1 MITEQDLQEAI
12 AECIGER
19 NPNANTC
26 IKLAAFYTIK
36 ANLYPDDRESE
47 LPQRYSFAPDPSEPA
62 DQVRYDSGSE
72 FSDAIQGME
81 TNEVLSIMD
90 ELMTTI
96 KAMIPRLFDGVLN
109 RLKE

>member
-1 MITEQDLQEAI
+1 MITKEDLQEAI

-36 ANLYPDDRESE
+36 ENLYPDEQGTDPPE
-47 LPQRYSFAPDPSEPA
+47 RYSYSPGPSEPVNEVTYQS
-62 DQVRYDSGSE
+62 DTE
-72 FSDAIQGME
+72 FSEAIQGMQVDD
-81 TNEVLSIMD
+81 VLSVVD

-96 KAMIPRLFDGVLN
+96 SVMMPRLYGSVIN
-109 RLKE
+109 RLKG